1 MQPPHDWVDELAWA
15 IEPEV
20 FEEPPIELALT
31 FRMSL
36 PQRLADEGTT
46 IDAVADDLRS
56 GFSSD
61 RRGREE
67 DRYYCL
73 SSSRF
78 DVFVKAQ
85 PEEETGA
92 PLAVITSVKTVQRLA
107 RRTELPAA
115 DVTVH
120 PPYHQ
125 ALCDIADVH
134 DAVRRAQERANRRRR
149 LRDRAAQLLGRAPTG
164 PAGHGDL
171 HGMVRRQYWA
181 FRTVIDLL
189 REHNE
194 AEGAVKVSGVVI
206 DAKDVPGA
214 EDDLLVCVEL
224 NRASVILRPGM
235 DVTVRAGRR
244 TWRLEVADAEDA
256 LLYLWPPERG
266 NLEPGQRIEVEYQE
280 SFRLSKHSMALSRF
294 LDEDVVGDW
303 TALAGVLCTP
313 EAIATPLERTT
324 LTYYDTELNRRQRS
338 AVDGAVNA
346 PHAFFVQGPPGTGK
360 TTVITEII
368 RQLVARGE
376 RVLLVA
382 SMHVAVDEVLRRVA
396 DADGV
401 FALRYSTDDSKVRDD
416 LRRFM
421 PDNVTAEFAQRATRP
436 GRSKTQHWRAE
447 INRLS
452 DEIRRLSAV
461 LDARTVRRAADAAL
475 AEAVRAHEQWQSAHT
490 AAMAAADSAV
500 RAARQRSDEA
510 AAAGREIAA
519 IEYRLGSELTT
530 AIAGQSFWARV
541 AGVFGRG
548 PLVPL
553 RAEHHR
559 ARQALAAAQGHH
571 DVLARATDQAA
582 WHQRSTGEQGLR
594 EAQQHEQ
601 TRARGADRAR
611 AAADML
617 RAADVDARPLLAES
631 DLAAVPDERL
641 AALVAPRQ
649 ARVTK
654 LGHYIDLEGR
664 WHEITGI
671 HNQTPQGVEHVLN
684 AMGDEL
690 LQAANL
696 VCCTATGFGGQ
707 PAIRET
713 DFDTLIV
720 DEASRVIDSEFLISA
735 RQARRWVLVGDEHQ
749 LPPYVHGPDEH
760 HLHALA
766 ALHMIDRGAATD
778 LQQAVNYLNAL
789 WREDEELH
797 RLRTDPVRRHAERL
811 LAKGEWARR
820 YLKPFG
826 KAYERF
832 RQEDDDAERALLG
845 VMRTHLVQSLFER
858 CVRACSPQLRAR
870 LTEQRRMIEPIAA
883 IVREPVYRGDYTTPP
898 PDVLERHG
906 VTPLIG
912 ETLDEPVV
920 LLDTSGQPKA
930 DEEQRGTGFVNVLE
944 VNWAVAV
951 CHMWERELRR
961 RGEPKRV
968 TVSVLTLYGAQAAL
982 LRRELGHPHYPEFR
996 ALKIEKVDSID
1007 AIQGQE
1013 SDLVLLSFCRTR
1025 RGRMGEGFGL
1035 WLQDIRRLNVACT
1048 RAKRGLVIIG
1058 HRRTLSRL
1066 SAIQEAQAFYSHLF
1080 SLFDGNHPGTLVL
1093 KELRSS
1099 M

>member
-1 MQPPHDWVDELAWA
+1 MQPPEDWIDELAWA

-20 FEEPPIELALT
+20 FEEPPFELALT

-36 PQRLADEGTT
+36 PGRLADEGTT
-46 IDAVADDLRS
+46 IDAVADDLRG
-56 GFSSD
+56 GFTSD

-73 SSSRF
+73 SSSGF
-78 DVFVKAQ
+78 DVFVKSQ

-92 PLAVITSVKTVQRLA
+92 PLAVITSVRTVQRLA
-107 RRTELPAA
+107 RRIELPAA
-115 DVTVH
+115 EVTVH

-125 ALCDIADVH
+125 AFCDIGEVH
-134 DAVRRAQERANRRRR
+134 EAVRRAQERANRRRR
-149 LRDRAAQLLGRAPTG
+149 LRGRAAQLLGRTPPG
-164 PAGHGDL
+164 SIGHGDL
-171 HGMVRRQYWA
+171 HGMVRRQYSA
-181 FRTVIDLL
+181 FRTVVDLL

-194 AEGAVKVSGVVI
+194 AEGAVRVSGAVI

-214 EDDLLVCVEL
+214 ENDLLVCVEL
-224 NRASVILRPGM
+224 DRTSVVLRPGM
-235 DVTVRAGRR
+235 DVTVRSGRR

-266 NLEPGQRIEVEYQE
+266 NLEPGTRIEVEYQE
-280 SFRLSKHSMALSRF
+280 SFRLGKHSLALSRF
-294 LDEDVVGDW
+294 LDEDVIGDW

-313 EAIATPLERTT
+313 EAIATPLEQDA
-324 LTYYDTELNRRQRS
+324 LTYYDTELNSRQRA

-421 PDNVTAEFAQRATRP
+421 PDNVTTEFAQRATRP
-436 GRSKTQHWRAE
+436 GRSKAPHWRAE

-452 DEIRRLSAV
+452 DECRRLSAL
-461 LDARTVRRAADAAL
+461 LDARSVRLAADTAL
-475 AEAVRAHEQWQSAHT
+475 AQAVSAQEQWQAAHS
-490 AAMAAADSAV
+490 AAMVAAEGAV

-510 AAAGREIAA
+510 AAAWREMAA
-519 IEYRLGSELTT
+519 IEYRLGSELTA
-530 AIAGQSFWARV
+530 AIAGQSFWARI

-548 PLVPL
+548 PLAPL

-559 ARQALAAAQGHH
+559 VRQALAAAQGHH

-582 WHQRSTGEQGLR
+582 WHQRVTGERGVR
-594 EAQQHEQ
+594 EGQQHSQ
-601 TRARGADRAR
+601 NRARRADRAR
-611 AAADML
+611 VAADAL
-617 RAADVDARPLLAES
+617 WAAEVGARPLLADS
-631 DLAAVPDERL
+631 DPAAVPDERL
-641 AALVAPRQ
+641 AALVVQ
-649 ARVTK
+649 QEARMTK
-654 LGHYIDLEGR
+654 LRHYIDLEVR

-707 PAIRET
+707 PAIRDS

-766 ALHMIDRGAATD
+766 ALHMVDRGAAND
-778 LQQAVNYLNAL
+778 LQEAVNYLNAL

-797 RLRTDPVRRHAERL
+797 RLRTEPVRRHAERL
-811 LAKGEWARR
+811 LAKGDWARR
-820 YLKPFG
+820 YRKPFG

-832 RQEDDDAERALLG
+832 RQDDDAERALLG

-858 CVRACSPQLRAR
+858 CVRACSPRLRVR

-883 IVREPVYRGDYTTPP
+883 IVREPVYRGAYTTPP

-906 VTPLIG
+906 VSPLIG

-944 VNWAVAV
+944 ASWAVAV
-951 CHMWERELRR
+951 CRMWERELRR

-1066 SAIQEAQAFYSHLF
+1066 SAIQEAQAFYRHLF
-1080 SLFDGNHPGTLVL
+1080 SLFDGDHPGTLVL